1 MAEDTRTNSNSI
13 GAAVMVFAAFAV
25 VLLVA
30 FFSYRGADV
39 GKLGTLIANLGGG
52 PLFGV
57 SGLTASFVG
66 ALIAGILVLSWFGLG
81 NFVASFIGVS
91 KGEEHSHVLELAMK
105 AALGAAIWSLIFFFL
120 GITGLY
126 NSATAIVAIVIGLG
140 LAVFSFR
147 RVREAKSESRVPEK
161 PSRSDLLIV
170 ALIAIPLVLAFIS
183 SLAPP
188 IAKDTLLYHFSLPK
202 VFIAQ
207 HHMSFVEGNMNSYMA
222 LGTEMHIVW
231 AMLVGNLA
239 GVQAGEAAGSAA
251 IWLFFPLLLMAIFG
265 WSRELGLDRRLSL
278 IAVAVVATVP
288 TIYHVSSS
296 SYIDVAWALSIF
308 LAVYSLC
315 RWWRSLE
322 SGWLVFTALFLSAAL
337 AAKMLTV
344 FAIAAFVLVIV
355 FRARNAQNEERVSVS
370 KVLFGGIGSLV
381 AGVILGSASYLRT
394 WIETGSP
401 LFPFYLNVWP
411 SSAAGWDAERSGM
424 LQALSSQYGGDSKTL
439 LDQLFLPWNVSINA
453 QPEIHANFDGVI
465 GFAFLLGL
473 PLVAWAIWKFELKI
487 EAKISTGI
495 AAIMFLFWLT
505 SSQQIRYLLPVL
517 PLMSIAIIASVD
529 AISSKVRGL
538 RTVATAAYLVAAS
551 AGTLVTTAWFLQKAP
566 LRVVLGGETREA
578 FVTRSLD
585 YLPYYQWLNSE
596 TAADDKVWLVNMRRD
611 TYYLDRP
618 YFSDYMIEDLTLQKM
633 VSEAKDARELRA
645 KTAAMG
651 IKYLLVRHD
660 FLLDYKV
667 SSLVDDKRPRAE
679 NEAKLKA
686 AKEFILDPVNTV
698 RSDNKFSLVK
708 VF

>member
-1 MAEDTRTNSNSI
+1 MAEKTNVNNNSV
-13 GAAVMVFAAFAV
+13 GAAAMVFAAFAV

-39 GKLGTLIANLGGG
+39 GRLGTLIGNFGGG
-52 PLFGV
+52 PLFGFD
-57 SGLTASFVG
+57 GLSASVDG
-66 ALIAGILVLSWFGLG
+66 ALIAGLIAVSWFGLG
-81 NFVASFIGVS
+81 NFVASFISVS
-91 KGEEHSHVLELAMK
+91 KGEEHSHVLKLAMK

-120 GITGLY
+120 GIAGLY
-126 NSATAIVAIVIGLG
+126 TSSAAIVAIVVGLG

-147 RVREAKSESRVPEK
+147 RVREAKIESRVPEK

-188 IAKDTLLYHFSLPK
+188 VAKDTLLYHFSLPK

-207 HHMSFVEGNMNSYMA
+207 HHMSFVDGNMNSYMA

-231 AMLVGNLA
+231 AILVGNLA
-239 GVQAGEAAGSAA
+239 GVQAGEAAGGAA
-251 IWLFFPLLLMAIFG
+251 IWMFFPVLLMAIFG

-278 IAVAVVATVP
+278 IAVAIVATVP

-315 RWWRSLE
+315 RWWRSPE
-322 SGWLVFTALFLSAAL
+322 SGWLVFTALFLAAAL
-337 AAKMLTV
+337 AAKLLTV

-355 FRARNAQNEERVSVS
+355 FRARNAQNEEGTSVS
-370 KVLFGGIGSLV
+370 KVLAGGIGSLIV
-381 AGVILGSASYLRT
+381 AGIFGSASYIRT

-401 LFPFYLNVWP
+401 LFPFYLNLWP
-411 SSAAGWDAERSGM
+411 GKAPGWDAERASM
-424 LQALSSQYGGDSKTL
+424 LQALSAQYGGDRKTL
-439 LDQLFLPWNVSINA
+439 LDYLLTPWNISVNA

-473 PLVAWAIWKFELKI
+473 PLIVWGIWKFDLKT
-487 EAKISTGI
+487 EAKICAGV
-495 AAIMFLFWLT
+495 AMIMFLFWLT
-505 SSQQIRYLLPVL
+505 SSQQQRYLLPIL
-517 PLMSIAIIASVD
+517 PLLSIAIMASID

-538 RTVATAAYLVAAS
+538 RTITIAGFAAAAF
-551 AGTLVTTAWFLQKAP
+551 AGALVTTAWFLQKAP
-566 LRVVLGGETREA
+566 LRVAFGGETREA
-578 FVTRSLD
+578 FAARNLD
-585 YLPYYQWLNSE
+585 YLPYYLWLNSE
-596 TAADDKVWLVNMRRD
+596 TAEEDKVWLVNMRRD
-611 TYYLDRP
+611 TYYLERP

-651 IKYLLVRHD
+651 IKYLLIRHD

-667 SSLVDDKRPRAE
+667 SPLVDDKKPRAE

-698 RSDNKFSLVK
+698 RSDSKFSLVK